1 MLLRQDVNR
10 PVLKGPTE
18 QVPQKAFDM
27 GLSLAQ
33 QATESFINTMRVQN
47 KSVDS
52 CMVLSSNQLKQ
63 VEDGPIDE
71 HYAGIKVEEVE

>member
-33 QATESFINTMRVQN
+33 QATESFINTKQVNN

-52 CMVLSSNQLKQ
+52 WMVLSSNQLK
-63 VEDGPIDE
+63 
-71 HYAGIKVEEVE
+71 